1 MNSFSVFSVYLCVYF
16 FFIWTKGVFFSE
28 TRLIVW
34 FLSHQRV
41 LVDVRPLHLLGS
53 GPGQRHGTT
62 QHVQI
67 LLRQRGQ

>member
-1 MNSFSVFSVYLCVYF
+1 MNSFSVFLCIYVCIF
-16 FFIWTKGVFFSE
+16 FLSGRRVFFFSE

-67 LLRQRGQ
+67 LLRQRGR